1 MRSFAAFRDVRLHAV
16 VEFLGR
22 IVSHLFL
29 TVIDRRRLYD
39 DCQVTSWTDRNVV
52 ADHFISKEFRVLVFK
67 TEAVI
72 FLILIPLFELD
83 DQVDRQGLLDALESV
98 TSFDQLQSR
107 LTLTDPALT
116 CDQDAFAEYI
126 DKNSV
131 DTDARSKLCL

>member
-39 DCQVTSWTDRNVV
+39 DCQVTSRTDRNVV

-72 FLILIPLFELD
+72 FLILIPLFEFD
-83 DQVDRQGLLDALESV
+83 NHVDGLGVLDAL
-98 TSFDQLQSR
+98 DAKQGLYIDDA
-107 LTLTDPALT
+107 DPAHLDQVS
-116 CDQDAFAEYI
+116 CDIRGRA
-126 DKNSV
+126 DK
-131 DTDARSKLCL
+131 CLVADLADLHHIVV